1 MHYPEKKLQQ
11 PNQFL
16 TELKGYVKTSQIE
29 SKQMQ
34 PLKLIAQLICYMD
47 QLMCRLAQNLHTL
60 YRQPT
65 LQETSKGNATSQYYG
80 SSDCDLTHL
89 ALEPKQIVIP
99 CSNSCIC
106 KKTVLSLHWFSF
118 QSSNIYISQEDRNV
132 FRGCYD
138 HETARMFFPRFL
150 KAGRTIWE
158 KFREKKHTN
167 MEFPRMYAE
176 SIDRSGILKYSLQKC
191 VERSYLDHFYASKLF
206 HL

>member
-16 TELKGYVKTSQIE
+16 TELKGYVKTSQIG

-118 QSSNIYISQEDRNV
+118 QSSNNYIDFCVTSYMFIYIYIIEKWASYDAGFMMVLLINN
-132 FRGCYD
+132 FRITMCNPIPPFIL
-138 HETARMFFPRFL
+138 RL
-150 KAGRTIWE
+150 
-158 KFREKKHTN
+158 
-167 MEFPRMYAE
+167 
-176 SIDRSGILKYSLQKC
+176 RSHHRLLGDKDTYVGLYNGS
-191 VERSYLDHFYASKLF
+191 VP
-206 HL
+206 